1 MAKKMT
7 EERIAP
13 VRKTVTV
20 RCSVED
26 AFRIFTEQ
34 FAAWWPLETYSASE
48 QLSETCAIEGRLEG
62 RLYERLDDGTEVLWG
77 EVLQWEPPNLLTFT
91 WHPGQ
96 EPDSAQT
103 VEVDFTAIEERT
115 RVELTHS
122 GWEKLGAEA
131 LETRDSYDSG
141 WDFVLGERYVG
152 LTEKEAAT
160 R

>member
-1 MAKKMT
+1 MIEKKS

-26 AFRIFTEQ
+26 AFHIFTERI
-34 FAAWWPLETYSASE
+34 AAWWPLETHSVGE
-48 QLSETCAIEGRLEG
+48 HLSETCAFEGRLGG
-62 RLYERLDDGTEVLWG
+62 RLYERLADGTEVLWG
-77 EVLQWEPPNLLTFT
+77 EVLQWGPPNLLAFT

-103 VEVDFTAIEERT
+103 VEVVFTAIDEGT

-122 GWEKLGAEA
+122 GWEKLGAAA
-131 LETRDSYDSG
+131 LSTRDS
-141 WDFVLGERYVG
+141 
-152 LTEKEAAT
+152 
-160 R
+160 